1 MFRVIGGLS
10 TDRYLLLDGSEG
22 SGRTAQLLGP
32 LLEPDSY
39 CLRLKYHMDG
49 SQMGTLRIIIR
60 LQSKSII
67 AIQIEVAKFEKNCQY
82 LLFYYF
88 WPKLLLERL

>member
-1 MFRVIGGLS
+1 MFRVIGYLS

-32 LLEPDSY
+32 LLEPDKY
-39 CLRLKYHMDG
+39 CLRLKYHMYG
-49 SQMGTLRIIIR
+49 SQMGTLRIVIR

-67 AIQIEVAKFEKNCQY
+67 AIQIEVANFEKNCQY
-82 LLFYYF
+82 LLFYHF
-88 WPKLLLERL
+88 